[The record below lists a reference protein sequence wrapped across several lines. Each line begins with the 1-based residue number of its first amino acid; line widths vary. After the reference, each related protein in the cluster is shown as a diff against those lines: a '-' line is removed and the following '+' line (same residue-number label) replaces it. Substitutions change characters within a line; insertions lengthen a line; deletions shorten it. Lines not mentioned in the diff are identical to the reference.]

1 MPGSGDV
8 FVSMGGGAWPCV
20 VGEVLGKV
28 GSFTNKELNLPIFYT
43 EPRLRSNLVE
53 GIVAVRETS
62 LLLWVVAHGH
72 TLLEEYCA
80 RLAPLRTESLTS
92 QVFIRRLVC
101 GITSWRGL

>member
-62 LLLWVVAHGH
+62 LLLWVVAHDLRCGGMLCAVGCFTNRELDLPSFY
-72 TLLEEYCA
+72 TLP
-80 RLAPLRTESLTS
+80 RLRKTLW
-92 QVFIRRLVC
+92 RRL
-101 GITSWRGL
+101 